1 MPSSSSR
8 SRVPVRRSPRPAPRG
23 TAGLAAQERPLAVPV
38 AVVFGVLA
46 AGESA
51 YLAWLLWD
59 LGAGWGWFTAVPVL
73 LALVT
78 LAGAAGTF
86 LGRRL
91 AWVPL
96 AVSAALTL
104 LGVLALAVLFALL
117 GGGRA
122 TWAAVLMLV
131 GPGGALVLSLSPP
144 VRTWSGGGRA
154 RRPAGGRR
162 RAGSAR

>member
-23 TAGLAAQERPLAVPV
+23 SGSAAGERPLAVPI
-38 AVVFGVLA
+38 AAVFGVLT
-46 AGESA
+46 AGENA

-59 LGAGWGWFTAVPVL
+59 LGAGWGWFTIVPVL
-73 LALVT
+73 LAVVA
-78 LAGAAGTF
+78 LAGAAALL

-91 AWVPL
+91 GRASL

-104 LGVLALAVLFALL
+104 LGVLALVVLFALL

-122 TWAAVLMLV
+122 TWAAVLLLV
-131 GPGGALVLSLSPP
+131 GPVGALVLSLRRP
-144 VRTWSGGGRA
+144 VRTWTA
-154 RRPAGGRR
+154 RNSPGGRR
-162 RAGSAR
+162 SAGSAR